1 MKIGFAFQCD
11 EIIISCYDKDVF
23 IETLHILSYNYR
35 NQIPA
40 NQDRNDSMTSSA
52 EGSGQGESTDGA
64 LNMDYIVYDYDDY
77 LFTTPSPKG
86 T

>member
-1 MKIGFAFQCD
+1 MKIGFAYQCD
-11 EIIISCYDKDVF
+11 EFKDVF

-35 NQIPA
+35 NEIPA
-40 NQDRNDSMTSSA
+40 NQDRNDSATIGTSSA

>member
-1 MKIGFAFQCD
+1 MKSNPFNT
-11 EIIISCYDKDVF
+11 DVF
-23 IETLHILSYNYR
+23 IETLRSPPYNYR
-35 NQIPA
+35 YQISA
-40 NQDRNDSMTSSA
+40 NQDRNGSETIGTSSA
-52 EGSGQGESTDGA
+52 EGSGRHESTDGA